1 MAADPSTGAGHETL
15 RGTLPPGT
23 RLRNYELLSVLGHGA
38 FGITYRARDTVL
50 NRDVAIKEYLPS
62 SLALREGGTT
72 VVPRSAECSEDFAWG
87 RQRFLDEARTLVTLD
102 GIPAVIRVHDYLEA
116 NGTAYMVMAL
126 ARGETLEQRLK
137 RDGTLSPPIVERL
150 LRRML
155 DGLEQV
161 HAAGFLHRDI
171 KPANIIL
178 DAKENATLID
188 FGASRAAMASR
199 TSAMTAVFTPR
210 FAAVEQLTSGE
221 QGPWT
226 DIYGLSATLY
236 FAMIGQAPPTGM
248 ERLLKDCFEPL
259 ADLRP
264 AGYSLPMLRG
274 IDAGLA
280 IRAEERP
287 QSIADWRSLLA
298 ATAGPHDGET
308 VIEPRRHV
316 SSAISSA
323 VRSAPPASRDEDSR
337 RGGPLPEA
345 AGGPSVSKPLA
356 ADWRATRGVRLAG
369 AAAVVLVVVAG
380 GYFATRP
387 SPPSQSTSS
396 GSLASEAGQKAKTE
410 AETEALQKA
419 AAAAEAEARRQADE
433 ARARA
438 LAEQQQ
444 KAAAEAEARRQVDEA
459 RAKVL
464 AEQQKAAAEAEA
476 RRRADEA
483 QVALQKAEAE
493 AQKRAAEAG
502 EIKLQLTSTDRQRLQ
517 IALTSLGFDTRG
529 SDGVFGERS
538 REMITAWQKAN
549 KQPETGFL
557 TGPQQ
562 ETLLRTPAAEAARK
576 AAEAQSA
583 TKRTATGSSIDLR
596 CKNILQSAQ
605 LTGALSDEDRAYLR
619 DRCR

>member
-1 MAADPSTGAGHETL
+1 
-15 RGTLPPGT
+15 
-23 RLRNYELLSVLGHGA
+23 
-38 FGITYRARDTVL
+38 
-50 NRDVAIKEYLPS
+50 
-62 SLALREGGTT
+62 
-72 VVPRSAECSEDFAWG
+72 
-87 RQRFLDEARTLVTLD
+87 
-102 GIPAVIRVHDYLEA
+102 
-116 NGTAYMVMAL
+116 
-126 ARGETLEQRLK
+126 
-137 RDGTLSPPIVERL
+137 
-150 LRRML
+150 
-155 DGLEQV
+155 
-161 HAAGFLHRDI
+161 
-171 KPANIIL
+171 
-178 DAKENATLID
+178 
-188 FGASRAAMASR
+188 
-199 TSAMTAVFTPR
+199 
-210 FAAVEQLTSGE
+210 
-221 QGPWT
+221 
-226 DIYGLSATLY
+226 
-236 FAMIGQAPPTGM
+236 
-248 ERLLKDCFEPL
+248 
-259 ADLRP
+259 
-264 AGYSLPMLRG
+264 
-274 IDAGLA
+274 
-280 IRAEERP
+280 
-287 QSIADWRSLLA
+287 
-298 ATAGPHDGET
+298 
-308 VIEPRRHV
+308 
-316 SSAISSA
+316 
-323 VRSAPPASRDEDSR
+323 
-337 RGGPLPEA
+337 
-345 AGGPSVSKPLA
+345 
-356 ADWRATRGVRLAG
+356 
-369 AAAVVLVVVAG
+369 VVLVVVAG

-419 AAAAEAEARRQADE
+419 AAAAEAEARRQADEARAKALAEQQQKAAAEAEARRQADE

-583 TKRTATGSSIDLR
+583 TKRTATGSSIDPR